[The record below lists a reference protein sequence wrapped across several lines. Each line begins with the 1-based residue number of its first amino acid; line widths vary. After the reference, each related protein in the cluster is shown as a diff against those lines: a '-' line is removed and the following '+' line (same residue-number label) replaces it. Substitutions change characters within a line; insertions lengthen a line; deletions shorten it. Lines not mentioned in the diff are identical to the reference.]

1 MLIIGKKKVGRK
13 KSALGN
19 SMTKGKKIAIIVSSV
34 IVVSLGLAVAIPF
47 IILGIRSSAIDNAY
61 SYLISE
67 KKITDKKIEVPLVK
81 QEISCGYAI
90 IEMLSSYYGNPI
102 SEEELYEQNNKSVST
117 ATTSGFVSEI
127 NKRIKGKN
135 YSAKDYLKND
145 ELLLTIN
152 NSLLQDKPV
161 PVEWAAKFGEEWTL
175 HWSIVTGM
183 DQQYIYVNNPYGYK
197 ETISY
202 DEFISRTTFK
212 AFTNMNIGYQFG
224 FAFGLFSKNTIIV

>member
-19 SMTKGKKIAIIVSSV
+19 SMTKGKKIAITISSV
-34 IVVSLGLAVAIPF
+34 VVASLGLAVAIPF

-127 NKRIKGKN
+127 NKRIKIILQKII
-135 YSAKDYLKND
+135 LKM
-145 ELLLTIN
+145 TKC
-152 NSLLQDKPV
+152 SLRL
-161 PVEWAAKFGEEWTL
+161 
-175 HWSIVTGM
+175 
-183 DQQYIYVNNPYGYK
+183 
-197 ETISY
+197 
-202 DEFISRTTFK
+202 
-212 AFTNMNIGYQFG
+212 
-224 FAFGLFSKNTIIV
+224 IIHY